1 MRKAIDIQPR
11 STMGDSNFY
20 REIKLLPVYN
30 SHVNELS
37 NLLIRTLLIYKL
49 SDYLLFDVSNAEN
62 I

>member
-1 MRKAIDIQPR
+1 
-11 STMGDSNFY
+11 MGDSNFY